1 MVTKSPFPPYWSW
14 EGRAAGKARR
24 EAAVV
29 VEALGAVIGYYVG
42 FLRRLLGSD
51 VWWPRL
57 SAAGYNL
64 PGVRLKRF

>member
-1 MVTKSPFPPYWSW
+1 MVAKSPSPPYWSW
-14 EGRAAGKARR
+14 EGRQERQGR